1 MVRRDRHDIVMDI
14 LKSTTSAKNKTEI
27 MKAVNMSF
35 LQAQQYLGALL
46 KNELIEK
53 LDSRHYKITT
63 KGLDFLKNCGDC
75 FLYRW
80 HSQEKRKSSHSF
92 DRKSLQ

>member
-1 MVRRDRHDIVMDI
+1 
-14 LKSTTSAKNKTEI
+14 
-27 MKAVNMSF
+27 MKEVNMSF

-53 LDSRHYKITT
+53 LDGRHYKITT

-80 HSQEKRKSSHSF
+80 HSQEKRKSPHSF